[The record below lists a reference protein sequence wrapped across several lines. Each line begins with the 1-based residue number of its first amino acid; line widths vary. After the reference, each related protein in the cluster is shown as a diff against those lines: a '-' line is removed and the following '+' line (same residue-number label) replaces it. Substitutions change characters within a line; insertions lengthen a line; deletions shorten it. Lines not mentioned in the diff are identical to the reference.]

1 MREWL
6 NTAARHDVAVRA
18 LKLAVVVGTI
28 LAVINHGDKV
38 LALALS
44 SADALKI
51 GVTYFVP
58 YCVSTISSVGA
69 LRGQKKNHSAG

>member
-58 YCVSTISSVGA
+58 YCVSEISSVGA